1 MDVQT
6 LHMPKKE
13 LALDQLLRYFGV
25 PGIYC
30 IIRVFLYTLVSLV
43 TPELILGV
51 LRYSDSV

>member
-6 LHMPKKE
+6 LHMAKKE